1 MRRRT
6 FLSSSAAAG
15 LTVSA
20 DAAPNKLQPGD
31 IPRRVFGKTGERLTI
46 IGQAGGRFPLCGVEE
61 AKAITL
67 RAYELGVN
75 YFDCARLYFNGK
87 SEEVYGEVLKP
98 FRKNLVIT
106 TKSALRT
113 RKGAEE
119 DLAKS
124 LRALQTD
131 YIDLWEIHQVGEM
144 KEVDEIFAPGGAI
157 EAFEAAKERASA
169 GLSDLRAIATRMSTW
184 RCSSATTQYD
194 THHPCR

>member
-1 MRRRT
+1 MRRRS
-6 FLSSSAAAG
+6 FLSSTAAG
-15 LTVSA
+15 MSLSA
-20 DAAPNKLQPGD
+20 TACAAKLQPGD
-31 IPRRVFGKTGERLTI
+31 IPKRVFGKTGERLTI

-61 AKAITL
+61 AKTITL

-98 FRKNLVIT
+98 FRKNLFIT

-131 YIDLWEIHQVGEM
+131 YVDLWQIHQVGEM
-144 KEVDEIFAPGGAI
+144 KEVDEIFAPGGA
-157 EAFEAAKERASA
+157 
-169 GLSDLRAIATRMSTW
+169 
-184 RCSSATTQYD
+184 
-194 THHPCR
+194 